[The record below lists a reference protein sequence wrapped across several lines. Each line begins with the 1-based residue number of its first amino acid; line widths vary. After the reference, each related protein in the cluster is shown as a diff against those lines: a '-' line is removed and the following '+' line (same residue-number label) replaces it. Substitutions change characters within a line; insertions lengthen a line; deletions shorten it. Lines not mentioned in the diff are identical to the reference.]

1 MKEER
6 SRYFKI
12 GLTLFTSAIAVIL
25 VYALIFKGEAIRETL
40 SKVTSSL
47 APLLWGVF
55 IAYLLWH
62 LIRWFQG
69 YLEKWIRMKNER
81 VKRRLTRA
89 LAIVVSVVI
98 FLAVIV
104 LLFYLILPAV
114 WEALTS
120 FVKNLDQYE
129 KKAHEYIDLLSKQLP
144 WLNTFIGES
153 ADVIFDK
160 IAEFITTTITANIEK
175 IITTVSSGVISFGKG
190 LLNFLIGII
199 IAIYILASKEVF
211 AMQGKKII
219 FSMFKQENALLV
231 INRMKKSQKIF
242 DGFVTGKLLD
252 SFIIGVL
259 CFIGLTILRI
269 PYAVLISVL
278 VGVTNVIPIA
288 GPFIGAIP
296 SAFILLLV
304 DPIKMLIFVV
314 FIIVLQQLDGN
325 LIGPKILG
333 DGVGLSAFWIIVA
346 LLVGGAT
353 FGIVGMFLAVPI
365 FAIIYDLIKDII
377 NRKLE
382 KRNIPIHGP
391 YPDQTELYEAY
402 LREQQLERSAEEAG
416 MDPNLFGKP
425 EDAEFWEKSEAEKK
439 EDTADQA
446 ADPKEEAT
454 EKKEE

>member
-425 EDAEFWEKSEAEKK
+425 EDAEFLEKSEAEKK

-446 ADPKEEAT
+446 VDPEKEAA